1 MQILKKNNENINL
14 KRMANTS
21 GGDTQAGHKPANTR
35 LLTEIR
41 SYLLKVR
48 NIENAKTLSLLKRA
62 KQAMKTLKTRVVTKN
77 KNVNAV

>member
-21 GGDTQAGHKPANTR
+21 SGDTQAGDKPANTS